1 MPQGPY
7 NARSRVQQPGDIAI
21 ISNSIGRL
29 LGQDHVVMMSSFLSM
44 IYISG
49 CSMFAISCIEDCLIG
64 SSHTEL
70 DEKAS
75 RFTIACE
82 PTTHDTVARQI
93 KNWVRSEKAIWQE
106 LSYYSTILTSVDERR
121 VVHLTGWKPRSLAT
135 ANGAFED
142 LRRRASS

>member
-1 MPQGPY
+1 MTVEETNPAAVASLPT
-7 NARSRVQQPGDIAI
+7 P
-21 ISNSIGRL
+21 
-29 LGQDHVVMMSSFLSM
+29 FLSLE
-44 IYISG
+44 IY
-49 CSMFAISCIEDCLIG
+49 
-64 SSHTEL
+64 
-70 DEKAS
+70 
-75 RFTIACE
+75 ACE
-82 PTTHDTVARQI
+82 PTTHETVARQI